1 MNSRKMILKEAFGVD
16 NTKEKYNEADGLGE
30 EMGGTENL
38 TNFPIYNKWWTE
50 EDGIEMGSVCPILTI

>member
-38 TNFPIYNKWWTE
+38 TNFPIYNK
-50 EDGIEMGSVCPILTI
+50 